1 MFSFGDLPHLNA
13 FLNMSSAF
21 FLIIGHLQMK
31 KGNIP
36 AHKKFMLATFVTS
49 ALFLS
54 SYVIYHFQHGSQ
66 PFQGQG
72 WIRPIYFTI
81 LLTHTVCAT
90 AIVPLAILTLW
101 RGLKREDEK
110 HAKIAKW
117 TYPIWLYVSITGVL
131 IYLLLYQFYPAS

>member
-1 MFSFGDLPHLNA
+1 MFSISDLPLLNA
-13 FLNMSSAF
+13 FLNMTSALL
-21 FLIIGHLQMK
+21 LIKGHQQMR
-31 KGNIP
+31 KGNIQ
-36 AHKKFMLATFVTS
+36 AHKKFMIATFVAS

-54 SYVIYHFQHGSQ
+54 SYLLYHYQHGSQ

-81 LLTHTVCAT
+81 LLTHTVCAA
-90 AIVPLAILTLW
+90 AIVPFAILTLR
-101 RGLKREDEK
+101 RGLRREDES
-110 HAKIAKW
+110 HARIAKW